1 MEAKV
6 FIDEKIQIVKELIQE
21 VETNFKGLNQNEL
34 NWKETS
40 EKWSINEC
48 LEHLNSYSRYYLP
61 EYEKTTNSGTKASI
75 YEYKSKWFGRK
86 CVQSVDPANMSKKKL
101 KSPKHHNHCNSN
113 INKDT
118 VSEFIHHQNKLIDI
132 LEQAKS
138 ININKA
144 KVKIEIMKLI
154 KLTLGDMFNFF
165 VTHEQRHI
173 IQAKN
178 VLALAKNDNDC

>member
-6 FIDEKIQIVKELIQE
+6 FLNEKIEIVKELVQK
-21 VETNFKGLNQNEL
+21 VETNFKGLNQQEL
-34 NWKETS
+34 NWKENS
-40 EKWSINEC
+40 GKWSINEC

-61 EYEKTTNSGTKASI
+61 EYDKATKIGKPASNCI
-75 YEYKSKWFGRK
+75 YKSKWFGRK
-86 CVQSVDPANMSKKKL
+86 CVQSVAPDNIGKKKMN
-101 KSPKHHNHCNSN
+101 SPKHHNYCNSN

-118 VSEFIHHQNKLIDI
+118 VSEFIHHQQKLIEI
-132 LEQAKS
+132 LEKAKS

-178 VLALAKNDNDC
+178 VLALVKK